1 MNVIKEFLN
10 KLNIFRQ
17 VQDLTDSFNDIS
29 EYQNDNEIAIIELE
43 NRLDDF
49 KVETT
54 DLYLQIGKL
63 EQRIQKLIELNNL
76 KEKEEK

>member
-1 MNVIKEFLN
+1 MNVIKEFLS

>member
-29 EYQNDNEIAIIELE
+29 EYQNDNEIAISELE

-54 DLYLQIGKL
+54 DLYVQIGKL
-63 EQRIQKLIELNNL
+63 EQRIEKLIELNNL

>member
-29 EYQNDNEIAIIELE
+29 EYQNDNEIAITELE

-54 DLYLQIGKL
+54 DLYVQIGKL
-63 EQRIQKLIELNNL
+63 EQRIEKLIELNNL

>member
-29 EYQNDNEIAIIELE
+29 EYQNDNEIAISELE

-63 EQRIQKLIELNNL
+63 EQRIQKLVELNNL

>member
-1 MNVIKEFLN
+1 MNVIKKFLN

-29 EYQNDNEIAIIELE
+29 EYQNDNEIAITELE

-54 DLYLQIGKL
+54 DLYIQIGKL
-63 EQRIQKLIELNNL
+63 EQRIQQLIELNNL

>member
-63 EQRIQKLIELNNL
+63 EQRIQKLVELNNL

>member
-29 EYQNDNEIAIIELE
+29 EYQNDNEIAISELE

>member
-29 EYQNDNEIAIIELE
+29 EYQNDNEIAITELE